1 MSELR
6 GILTLEAELA
16 VMSNISGIDMS
27 DVKERDKAVKNN
39 SALKADFSNII
50 S

>member
-1 MSELR
+1 MQ
-6 GILTLEAELA
+6 TPEAELA

-27 DVKERDKAVKNN
+27 DVKERDKAVMNN
-39 SALKADFSNII
+39 STLRTDFTNII